1 MKRIYKLTFGLLIGM
16 ACFSSCTKIEQDPYK
31 RVEGKWIIK
40 STSLGGINA
49 GENGSYLQ
57 FNACDGMNCNGVDY
71 NGSDTTSGTFEYS
84 ISESSSST
92 LFFFTDTTSEGGFY
106 NGEYEATLFNN
117 STLNLEATS
126 ILGTLRIEM
135 KKE

>member
-1 MKRIYKLTFGLLIGM
+1 MRIVIQTLVLSLTFILI
-16 ACFSSCTKIEQDPYK
+16 SSCDKIEEDPYV

-40 STSLGGINA
+40 STSLGSINA

-57 FNACDGMNCNGVDY
+57 FNSCGGADCQGIDY
-71 NGSDTTSGTFEYS
+71 SGSDSTSGTFGYS
-84 ISESSSST
+84 IVEGSST
-92 LFFFTDTTSEGGFY
+92 TTFFFTDTTSNGGYY

-117 STLNLEATS
+117 NTLNLEASS

>member
-1 MKRIYKLTFGLLIGM
+1 MRLTIQTLILSLSVILI
-16 ACFSSCTKIEQDPYK
+16 SSCNKIEEDPYK

-57 FNACDGMNCNGVDY
+57 FNSCGGIDCEGIDY
-71 NGSDTTSGTFEYS
+71 SGSDSTSGTFGYS
-84 ISESSSST
+84 ITEGETT
-92 LFFFTDTTSEGGFY
+92 LFFFTDTTSVGGFY
-106 NGEYEATLFNN
+106 NGEYEATVFNN
-117 STLNLEATS
+117 KTLNLEASS
-126 ILGTLRIEM
+126 ILGTVRIEM